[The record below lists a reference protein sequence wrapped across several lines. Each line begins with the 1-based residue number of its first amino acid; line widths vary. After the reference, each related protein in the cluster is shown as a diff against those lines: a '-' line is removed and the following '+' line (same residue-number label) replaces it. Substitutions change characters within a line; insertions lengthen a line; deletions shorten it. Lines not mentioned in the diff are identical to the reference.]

1 MLSSPYPVPNL
12 ASYKLFM
19 VAGWLAGIA
28 AGLWVIINPPK
39 PYEGIGL
46 TLTTTWGAFLVAGGA
61 LVAIGHAARKYKI
74 EIPGLLL
81 SLGGVVIYDYLSW
94 VQTFTDTLGSGP
106 RALLLAL
113 LACLI
118 MARLRVLWHVD
129 REGRRMALLRT
140 RGGRE

>member
-1 MLSSPYPVPNL
+1 MLGPPYPMPKL
-12 ASYKLFM
+12 ASYKLFV

-28 AGLWVIINPPK
+28 AGLWVIIAPPK
-39 PYEGIGL
+39 SYEGIGL
-46 TLTTTWGAFLVAGGA
+46 TLTATWGAFLVAGGA
-61 LVAIGHAARKYKI
+61 LVAIGHAAHKYKI

-94 VQTFTDTLGSGP
+94 AQTFTDSPGSGP

-113 LACLI
+113 LVCLI

-140 RGGRE
+140 GGSRE

>member
-1 MLSSPYPVPNL
+1 MLSSPYPVPRL
-12 ASYKLFM
+12 ASYRVVVTL
-19 VAGWLAGIA
+19 GWLAGSA
-28 AGLWVIINPPK
+28 AGAWVIIDPPK
-39 PYEGIGL
+39 SYEGIGL
-46 TLTTTWGAFLVAGGA
+46 TLTATWGAFLVAGGA
-61 LVAIGHAARKYKI
+61 LVAIGHAAHKYKI

-94 VQTFTDTLGSGP
+94 VQTFTDSPGSGP

-140 RGGRE
+140 GGSRE